1 MPRRKPDI
9 KFEENCDKGQSI
21 LNSKKHSQ
29 GPRPFQRKRLLGF
42 ATVRILLAITML
54 LPLAVPVL
62 AAPSLQTDSPE
73 ALAQAVLDSMTPQ
86 ERVGQL
92 FLVTFEGNEITEES
106 AIYDLITQYH
116 IGGVVLNRELDNFVD
131 APNTLQSAYNLIFD
145 IQQAERSASESEQS
159 DLQSGESFTPVYV
172 PILVGLS
179 QEGDGYPNDQLL
191 NALSPQPNA
200 MTLGATWQAELAAQ
214 AGEVLGRELAALGVN
229 LLLGPSLDVLESPSP
244 ESLGDIGVRSFGGD
258 PYWVGQM
265 GQAYIRGVHLG
276 SNNQVAV
283 VSKHL
288 PGFGS
293 GDRPL
298 DEEIPTIRKSL
309 SQLSQ
314 IELAPF
320 FAVTGSAPSPESQ
333 TDAMLLAH
341 IRYQGFQGNIRA
353 TTRPVSFDPQ
363 AFSELMALADFAD
376 WRDQGGLII
385 SDQLGTRAVRRHYDV
400 SEQVFNASLVARDAF
415 LAGNDILYLGNFVSS
430 GDPDNLSSIIDTS
443 NFFTQKY
450 REDLAFAE
458 RVNESVLRILTLKFK
473 LYPTFNISLVMPS
486 TLGLEEIGGNTELI
500 FEIGR
505 QAATLLSPEAI
516 NIPNVL
522 PEKPQ
527 LTEQIIFIVDSL
539 TATQCGEC
547 AENEVLSL
555 NALEIATETLY
566 GPLADN
572 QVAPGNISSYS
583 FHQAMVAL
591 DEVSGEENLFL
602 DSLNSA
608 EWVIFAVQNLD
619 INRPDSFA
627 LQRLLSERPD
637 LIQNKI
643 VIVFA
648 LNAPYYLDA
657 TDITKISAYYGLYSK
672 QEEMADII
680 ARLLFQEIS
689 APGASPV
696 SVDGT
701 GYELI
706 AATSPDPARVIPLEV
721 SLLGAPNGQVSEEGE
736 PNTQS
741 TGTPNIEAATSFQ
754 AGDLLDLRAG
764 PILDSNGNPVPDS
777 TPVTFSISISAEG
790 GPLLRLIE
798 ASTVSGSAQ
807 VSYSIE
813 SEGSLEISAVS
824 GSTQAISDIQ
834 QFDVIGINP
843 EGISEQAT
851 QASNDNGESNGS
863 GEASEIAE
871 ESSSEEDN
879 LSMRASFTD
888 WVLAV
893 AVSLFIS
900 LFAYQL
906 GSASVNVRWGVRWAL
921 WAFIG
926 GMISISYMSLGLSGS
941 AGLIESWGIWG
952 VVFATFLG
960 SVIGWLIA
968 WLWRS
973 RASGT

>member
-1 MPRRKPDI
+1 LSNLK
-9 KFEENCDKGQSI
+9 
-21 LNSKKHSQ
+21 SKIHSQ
-29 GPRPFQRKRLLGF
+29 GKGQFQLKGMLLI
-42 ATVRILLAITML
+42 ATVRVLLALMLL
-54 LPLAVPVL
+54 LPLAAPVL
-62 AAPSLQTDSPE
+62 AAPSSQTDSPE
-73 ALAQAVLDSMTPQ
+73 VLAQAVLDSMTPQ

-106 AIYDLITQYH
+106 PIYELITQYH
-116 IGGVVLNRELDNFVD
+116 VGGVVLNRELENFVD
-131 APNTLQSAYNLIFD
+131 APNTVQDAYNLIFD
-145 IQQAERSASESEQS
+145 IQQAERSASDSEQS
-159 DLQSGESFTPVYV
+159 DLQSGESFTPTYV
-172 PILVGLS
+172 PILIGLS

-200 MTLGATWQAELAAQ
+200 MTLGATWQTDLAAQ
-214 AGEVLGRELAALGVN
+214 AGEELGRELAALGVN

-283 VSKHL
+283 VAKHL

-320 FAVTGSAPSPESQ
+320 FAVTGSAPNAESQ

-363 AFSELMALADFAD
+363 AFSELMSLTDFAD
-376 WRDQGGLII
+376 WREDGGLII

-430 GDPDNLSSIIDTS
+430 GDADSLTSIIDTS

-450 REDLAFAE
+450 REDVAFAE

-486 TLGLEEIGGNTELI
+486 TIGLEAIGANTDLI

-527 LTEQIIFIVDSL
+527 LAEQIIIIVDSL
-539 TATQCGEC
+539 SATQCSGC
-547 AENEVLSL
+547 AENELMAL
-555 NALEIATETLY
+555 NSIETATETLY

-572 QVAPGNISSYS
+572 QIAPGNVSSYS
-583 FHQAMVAL
+583 FHQLMVAL
-591 DEVSGEENLFL
+591 DEVSGGENLFL
-602 DSLNSA
+602 DALNSA
-608 EWVIFAVQNLD
+608 EWVIFAVQDLD

-696 SVDGT
+696 SVAGI

-706 AATSPDPARVIPLEV
+706 AATSPDSTRIIPLEV
-721 SLLGAPNGQVSEEGE
+721 SLLGAANGQVAEDEESNPE
-736 PNTQS
+736 ES
-741 TGTPNIEAATSFQ
+741 GTAEVEVATSYQ
-754 AGDLLDLRAG
+754 AGDLLELLAG
-764 PILDSNGNPVPDS
+764 PILDSNGNSVPDS

-790 GPLLRLIE
+790 GPIFKLLE

-813 SEGSLEISAVS
+813 SEGSLEISAES
-824 GSTQAISDIQ
+824 GSTQAVSDIL

-843 EGISEQAT
+843 EGIAEQAT
-851 QASNDNGESNGS
+851 QAAGDNADSNGS
-863 GEASEIAE
+863 EEAAE
-871 ESSSEEDN
+871 TVENGSSEAES
-879 LSMRASFTD
+879 LRLQASFTE

-893 AVSLFIS
+893 AVSVFVS

-906 GSASVNVRWGVRWAL
+906 GSSSVNVRWGVRWAL

-926 GMISISYMSLGLSGS
+926 GMISISYLALGLPGS
-941 AGLIESWGIWG
+941 ANLIVNWGIWG
-952 VVFATFLG
+952 VVFATVLG
-960 SVIGWLIA
+960 SVLGWLIA

-973 RASGT
+973 RASGSA